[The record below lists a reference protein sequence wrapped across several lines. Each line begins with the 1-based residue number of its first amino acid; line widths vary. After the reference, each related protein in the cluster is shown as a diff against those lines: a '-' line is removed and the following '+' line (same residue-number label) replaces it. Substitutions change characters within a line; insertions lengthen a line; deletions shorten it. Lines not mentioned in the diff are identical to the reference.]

1 MRSVARVLG
10 YLMAVLIGLAAT
22 VIAVLFSVQSP
33 AAAIPVGA
41 NVTIHT
47 DDAPGYDA
55 HENYTAPERGP
66 PADLDTTYDPDG
78 PRSLG
83 VLTRPHTPI
92 APSTHDYDDIAPFV
106 HTAGAS
112 QRVEEP
118 DGDPESS
125 HAVVQRL
132 QVAAKSADDF
142 VDLASAS
149 RRSHILNGE
158 VRPNGSFGGGHRPG
172 TGFPNK
178 SEFPAGWSDDKI
190 MHSISDVAT
199 DPSLIWRV
207 GNKPGD
213 FFVNGT
219 RGGIDIEVL
228 IRNNQIWTGYPTNVI
243 RNAP

>member
-1 MRSVARVLG
+1 MCSVARVLG

-132 QVAAKSADDF
+132 QVAANSVRPAVTDARLGRALADDF
-142 VDLASAS
+142 
-149 RRSHILNGE
+149 RG
-158 VRPNGSFGGGHRPG
+158 RPNPVGDGSALDAARHTVDTGDLVGGSTHLEKAVEMRDRY
-172 TGFPNK
+172 
-178 SEFPAGWSDDKI
+178 ARI
-190 MHSISDVAT
+190 
-199 DPSLIWRV
+199 LR
-207 GNKPGD
+207 
-213 FFVNGT
+213 
-219 RGGIDIEVL
+219 RGGLSTGDQAAAQGRYDAYSSFVIENDL
-228 IRNNQIWTGYPTNVI
+228 DAMMRARGL
-243 RNAP
+243 R